1 MSKSK
6 ISFFKHFDFLVLDML
21 SLQVSYYLTTLW
33 YRHQFARGIGSDYY
47 WSIACVLLLSNLF
60 LDLGT
65 LPYKNILKR
74 DKFAEMKQVLL
85 YALKGLIINIVLLY
99 ALHIAGNTSRV
110 TTFVS
115 WGVFFVVGYVV
126 RVVWKRVLRQK
137 LLHDR
142 KDASTHVV
150 VLTRRIYAERV
161 IHNVQVNAF
170 AKRKITGLF
179 ITDYD
184 PEKDNQEIAGF
195 KVLGDKKAMIDY
207 ITHNLVDE
215 VLLCLPSERELVES
229 VSSEVLKMGITVNTV
244 LLEIDPAEESP
255 MYVQKYGNYI
265 VAVRKLRTI
274 PLLQWAL
281 KRTIDICGSLVG
293 LFFTAIVFVFVAPQ
307 IYIASPGPIF
317 FAQNRVG
324 KNGRVFKMYKF
335 RSMYMDAEERKK
347 ELMKHNEMNGLMFKM
362 KDDPRIIGSEKKDKN
377 GNPKGIG
384 NFIRKT
390 SLDEFPQFFN
400 VLKGDMSLVG
410 TRPPTVDEWQQYS
423 EAHRKRLA
431 MRPGITGM
439 WQVSGRSD
447 ITDFDEVVR
456 LDSEYIDHWNVFMDI
471 KILFMTVGQVLGHKG
486 AE

>member
-6 ISFFKHFDFLVLDML
+6 ISFFKHFDFLVLDVL
-21 SLQVSYYLTTLW
+21 SLQLSYYLTTLW
-33 YRHQFARGIGSDYY
+33 YRYQFARVIGSDYY
-47 WSIACVLLLSNLF
+47 WSIACVLFLSNLL

-74 DKFAEMKQVLL
+74 DKFAELKQVLL
-85 YALKGLIINIVLLY
+85 YAVKGLIINIVLLY
-99 ALHIAGNTSRV
+99 ALHIAGSTSRI

-115 WGVFFVVGYVV
+115 WGVFFVVGYFV
-126 RVVWKRVLRQK
+126 RVIWKRILRRK
-137 LLHDR
+137 ILHDR
-142 KDASTHVV
+142 DDASTHVV
-150 VLTRRIYAERV
+150 VLTRRIYAEHV
-161 IHNVQVNAF
+161 IANLQVNLF
-170 AKRKITGLF
+170 AQRKITGVFLL
-179 ITDYD
+179 DYD
-184 PEKDNQEIAGF
+184 AEKDNTEIAGC
-195 KVLGDKKAMIDY
+195 KVLGNNEAMMDF
-207 ITHNLVDE
+207 ITHNWVDE
-215 VLLCLPSERELVES
+215 VVLCLPGERSEAEQIAS
-229 VSSEVLKMGITVNTV
+229 DVLKMGITVNTV
-244 LLEIDPAEESP
+244 LAEINPHEESP

-281 KRTIDICGSLVG
+281 KRTIDIIGSIVG

-324 KNGRVFKMYKF
+324 RNGRVFKMYKF

-423 EAHRKRLA
+423 ESHRKRLA